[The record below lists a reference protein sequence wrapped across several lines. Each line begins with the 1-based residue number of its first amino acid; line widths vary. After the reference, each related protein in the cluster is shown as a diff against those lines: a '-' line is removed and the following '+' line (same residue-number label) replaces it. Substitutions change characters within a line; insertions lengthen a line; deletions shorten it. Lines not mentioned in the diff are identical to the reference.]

1 MNTARHLARFAITS
15 RPDPAV
21 EAVAAPAILDCIA
34 CILAGVDSPAASRSR
49 AALAPLGSGPV
60 PVLGTG
66 LTLSAPTAALVNAVA
81 GHAWDMDDWEE
92 PGNTHP
98 TVVLFPAL
106 LAAAHLRPV
115 TGAELLAAYVVGI
128 EVIMRLGQALTLDH
142 YKRGFH
148 ATATLGAIG
157 AAAAVARLLG
167 LSEDQAE
174 HALALSVSQA
184 VGYTAQ
190 FGSTAKP
197 LQAGFAARTGVEAAL
212 LARAGATARPHVLDD
227 KRGFAGLLAPHDAAR
242 LAAIPDRLG
251 APWGLLHYGLAFKP
265 WPSCGYTHRLM
276 TAAAEI
282 RDRLNGETAGIVA
295 IRASLPDFH
304 HAILPFHQPRN
315 QAEAL
320 FSAPASIARMLVS
333 GGLTLADGAA
343 GFWTEPEIRRLI
355 ALTVLVPEPARD
367 PSLNFDPEQP
377 DRLQVTLSDGLELSA
392 SCAYPL
398 GAPQNPMPP
407 DRLAAKWHE
416 ITGRPVSQYRAMLR
430 WPQAADIATF
440 LRQEAG

>member
-1 MNTARHLARFAITS
+1 MNTASHLARFAVTA

-34 CILAGVDSPAASRSR
+34 CILAGADSPAATRSR

-60 PVLGTG
+60 PALGTA
-66 LTLSAPTAALVNAVA
+66 LTLPAPTAALVNAVA

-115 TGAELLAAYVVGI
+115 SGAELLAAYAVGI
-128 EVIMRLGQALTLDH
+128 EVIMRLGEAITLEH

-157 AAAAVARLLG
+157 AAAAVARLLA

-184 VGYTAQ
+184 LGYTAQ

-212 LARAGATARPHVLDD
+212 LARAGATAQPHVLDD
-227 KRGFAGLLAPHDAAR
+227 QRGFAGLLAPHDPAR
-242 LAAIPDRLG
+242 LAAIPERLC
-251 APWGLLHYGLAFKP
+251 APWGLLQYGLAFKP

-282 RDRLNGETAGIVA
+282 RIRLGGETAGITA
-295 IRASLPDFH
+295 IRACLPDFH
-304 HAILPFHQPRN
+304 HAILPFHQPGN

-320 FSAPASIARMLVS
+320 FSAPASIARMLAS

-343 GFWTEPEIRRLI
+343 EFWTEPEIRRLI
-355 ALTVLVPEPARD
+355 ALTELRAEPVRD
-367 PSLNFDPEQP
+367 RSLNFDPDQP
-377 DRLQVTLSDGLELSA
+377 DRLSVTLADGLELSA

-407 DRLAAKWHE
+407 DQLAAKWHE
-416 ITGRPVSQYRAMLR
+416 ITGRPISQYHAMLR
-430 WPQAADIATF
+430 WPQAPDIAAF
-440 LRQEAG
+440 LRQLAG